1 MKNKYTLVLSVI
13 FLLALPLA
21 QSQKLTILHTNDMH
35 SMLTGFGP
43 ELKYSPL
50 VTGNDSTVGGFA
62 RLATIFNQEKS
73 ANPESTLI
81 VDAGDFLMGSIF
93 HANEQET
100 GFQIALMKKMG
111 YDAITIG
118 NHEFDYGP
126 EALAKIIRSGIAHG
140 GIAPLLGSNMVFSS
154 DSPKDDEL
162 EKLYSENHIKPYV
175 IIERNGLK
183 LGIIGIMG
191 QDADEVAPAATPVS
205 FANQVKTVKKLSK
218 ILKEQEKVD
227 LVICLSHSGFYPD
240 PKKGN
245 AGEDIELAQKVDDLD
260 IIISGHTHVKTE
272 KALLIN
278 NTIIVQTGAYVRHVG
293 KLELDIKDKKIQ
305 SHKFS
310 LLAVDDKIAGDP
322 ATHQL
327 IETYKQTIND
337 KYFAQYGLAFDKPIA
352 ETSFDLIRHSYVTKK
367 HGNVDKFVADA
378 ILYYVNKHSEKA
390 DVAIIASGT
399 IREKIM
405 IGQITPADIFRVA
418 PLGSGKDSIP
428 GYALAKIYLTG
439 NELKKLMEVV
449 VMAQVPGDDSYI
461 NYSGIKLEVD
471 KDKMMLHKVRKV
483 WLGDEELNF
492 DKSNEKLYSVV
503 ASTYLLAFVG
513 EIKKMSKGL
522 VKIVPKDKNGAVIS
536 DMTKQVIDFDLNK
549 KDLQEGKTW
558 LALVEY
564 LQSFGDKDKNQLP
577 EIPERYKLKQK

>member
-1 MKNKYTLVLSVI
+1 
-13 FLLALPLA
+13 
-21 QSQKLTILHTNDMH
+21 
-35 SMLTGFGP
+35 
-43 ELKYSPL
+43 
-50 VTGNDSTVGGFA
+50 
-62 RLATIFNQEKS
+62 
-73 ANPESTLI
+73 
-81 VDAGDFLMGSIF
+81 
-93 HANEQET
+93 
-100 GFQIALMKKMG
+100 
-111 YDAITIG
+111 
-118 NHEFDYGP
+118 
-126 EALAKIIRSGIAHG
+126 
-140 GIAPLLGSNMVFSS
+140 
-154 DSPKDDEL
+154 
-162 EKLYSENHIKPYV
+162 
-175 IIERNGLK
+175 
-183 LGIIGIMG
+183 
-191 QDADEVAPAATPVS
+191 
-205 FANQVKTVKKLSK
+205 
-218 ILKEQEKVD
+218 
-227 LVICLSHSGFYPD
+227 
-240 PKKGN
+240 
-245 AGEDIELAQKVDDLD
+245 
-260 IIISGHTHVKTE
+260 
-272 KALLIN
+272 
-278 NTIIVQTGAYVRHVG
+278 
-293 KLELDIKDKKIQ
+293 
-305 SHKFS
+305 
-310 LLAVDDKIAGDP
+310 
-322 ATHQL
+322 
-327 IETYKQTIND
+327 
-337 KYFAQYGLAFDKPIA
+337 
-352 ETSFDLIRHSYVTKK
+352 
-367 HGNVDKFVADA
+367 
-378 ILYYVNKHSEKA
+378 
-390 DVAIIASGT
+390 
-399 IREKIM
+399 M